1 MTTTADKARQATA
14 DRQRGQEFLADLL
27 KPGDTVYANVN
38 HVAPSGMTR
47 WISLYVARG
56 SDIIDISWHAAKLIG
71 RPVNTRNHAGIE
83 CGGVGMD
90 MGFELV
96 YSLGRALWPEG
107 VPCTG
112 EHCLSNDHV
121 NHWDGP
127 RGEGVVHS
135 ESGYALSKR
144 WL

>member
-1 MTTTADKARQATA
+1 MTTKLQPKSADTLTAE
-14 DRQRGQEFLADLL
+14 QRLGEWL
-27 KPGDTVYANVN
+27 KPGDVVYANVN
-38 HVAPSGMTR
+38 HVSASGMTR
-47 WISLYVARG
+47 WISLYIARD
-56 SDIIDISWHAAKLIG
+56 SEIIDITWHAAKLLDMK
-71 RPVNTRNHAGIE
+71 VNGRNHAGIE
-83 CGGVGMD
+83 VGGCGMD
-90 MGFELV
+90 MGFYLV
-96 YSLGRALWPEG
+96 YELGRALWPEG